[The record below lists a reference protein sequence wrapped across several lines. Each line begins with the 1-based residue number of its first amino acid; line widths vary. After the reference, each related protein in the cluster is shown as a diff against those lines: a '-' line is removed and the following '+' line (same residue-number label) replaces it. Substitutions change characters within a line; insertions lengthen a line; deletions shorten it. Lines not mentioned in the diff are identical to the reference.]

1 MEEISIVKCF
11 LCFREFDEY
20 KSHVKFRTRKCC
32 VCHKLIC
39 KTCFF
44 NKDNKQKCFSCF
56 NGNTLRRD
64 NKCIKNSLNYHV
76 QNPELW
82 KKIEI

>member
-1 MEEISIVKCF
+1 MEEEISIVKCF

-20 KSHVKFRTRKCC
+20 KSQVKFRVKKCC
-32 VCHKLIC
+32 VCHNPIC

-56 NGNTLRRD
+56 YGNTPRCN
-64 NKCIKNSLNYHV
+64 NKCIKISCLY
-76 QNPELW
+76 PGRF
-82 KKIEI
+82 K